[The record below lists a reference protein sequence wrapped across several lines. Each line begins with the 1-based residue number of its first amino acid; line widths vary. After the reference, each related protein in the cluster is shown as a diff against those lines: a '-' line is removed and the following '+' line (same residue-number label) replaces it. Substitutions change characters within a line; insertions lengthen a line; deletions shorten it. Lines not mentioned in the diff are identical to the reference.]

1 MVLHPSTSRRN
12 FLRLII
18 VVDCCRHWRMGGMLE
33 CSLLDQPGLH
43 YPGLPLPAL
52 MGGPGALVAGPV
64 FLKSLAEQGNR
75 QVYSGQRSYAP
86 GLVGLRQKRAYMR
99 GVDRD
104 ARADRIPPPSP
115 RPYHLSVQI
124 NSCWVELQVWDVSSH
139 QD

>member
-18 VVDCCRHWRMGGMLE
+18 VVDCCRHWKMGGMLE

-64 FLKSLAEQGNR
+64 FPKSLAEQGNR
-75 QVYSGQRSYAP
+75 QVCSGQRSYTQA
-86 GLVGLRQKRAYMR
+86 
-99 GVDRD
+99 
-104 ARADRIPPPSP
+104 
-115 RPYHLSVQI
+115 
-124 NSCWVELQVWDVSSH
+124 
-139 QD
+139 